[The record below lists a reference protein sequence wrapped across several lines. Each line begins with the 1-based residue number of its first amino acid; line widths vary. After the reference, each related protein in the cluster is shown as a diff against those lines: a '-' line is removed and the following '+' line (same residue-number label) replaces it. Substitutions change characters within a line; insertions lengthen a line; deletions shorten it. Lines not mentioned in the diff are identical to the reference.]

1 MATTMTIRVTLL
13 SMMIA
18 IMGDSLAHATE
29 NQTMYDLVT
38 KLAILGKH
46 APLLP
51 QTEAFI
57 E

>member
-29 NQTMYDLVT
+29 NQTMYDLMT